1 MNDTSELKLSG
12 LQLDVMQ
19 AVWDAGEATVAQV
32 QAGLAAR
39 ELAYTTVATL
49 LKRLEARGLLES
61 TRDGREIVYRASV
74 SARSVRKSMV
84 SELVSNLFHGD
95 PRELVAHL
103 VRESEIRPGD
113 IERARELLARNDKDK
128 TDE

>member
-1 MNDTSELKLSG
+1 MSTESEFKLSA
-12 LQLDVMQ
+12 LQLDLMQ

-32 QAGLAAR
+32 QDAVAGR

-49 LKRLEARGLLES
+49 LKRLESKGVLES
-61 TRDGREIVYRASV
+61 TRNGREIVYRASI
-74 SARSVRKSMV
+74 SARSVRQSMV
-84 SELVSNLFHGD
+84 AELVANLFNGD

-103 VRESEIRPGD
+103 VRDSEISPGD
-113 IERARELLARNDKDK
+113 IERARELLARTDKDK

>member
-61 TRDGREIVYRASV
+61 TRDGRE
-74 SARSVRKSMV
+74 
-84 SELVSNLFHGD
+84 
-95 PRELVAHL
+95 
-103 VRESEIRPGD
+103 
-113 IERARELLARNDKDK
+113 RNCNSFRVVGI
-128 TDE
+128 TGG